1 MTEFKSKDQELMT
14 ITMEECG
21 ELIQACSKAIR
32 CGTYLNNDSLI
43 EEISD
48 VFCMIELLVE
58 RGCITTDEL
67 NNGSRIK
74 KLKLI
79 KYSNIFGDYNET
91 KVD

>member
-1 MTEFKSKDQELMT
+1 MSEFKSKDQELMT

-58 RGCITTDEL
+58 RGCITETEL
-67 NNGSRIK
+67 NKGSELK

-79 KYSNIFGDYNET
+79 KYSSIFGDYNE
-91 KVD
+91 K

>member
-1 MTEFKSKDQELMT
+1 MKSEFKSKDQELFT

-32 CGTYLNNDSLI
+32 CGTYENNDSLI

-48 VFCMIELLVE
+48 VMCMIELLVE
-58 RGCITTDEL
+58 RGCITRTEL
-67 NNGSRIK
+67 NNGSQLK

-79 KYSNIFGDYNET
+79 KYSNIFGDYNE
-91 KVD
+91 K

>member
-58 RGCITTDEL
+58 RGCITETEL
-67 NNGSRIK
+67 NKGSELK

-79 KYSNIFGDYNET
+79 KYSNIFGDYNE
-91 KVD
+91 K

>member
-1 MTEFKSKDQELMT
+1 MENQLQELLT

>member
-1 MTEFKSKDQELMT
+1 MSEFKSKDQELMT

-43 EEISD
+43 EEITD

-79 KYSNIFGDYNET
+79 KYSNIFGDYNEA